1 MRTDTG
7 KAKIAPSQILDEMA
21 RLTTGQLETVIR
33 KAAILRLQKQR
44 RVMPV
49 RESDLLQAI
58 SHGLSPDKNLRL
70 EQLEQKLRDET
81 ITQSERR
88 ELLRLTNEL
97 ERLAARRLKAL
108 IDLAALRKTSV
119 NKLMHE
125 MGLTEAAYA

>member
-1 MRTDTG
+1 MRTDVE
-7 KAKIAPSQILDEMA
+7 KPKVAPSQILDEMA

-49 RESDLLQAI
+49 LESDLLQTI

-119 NKLMHE
+119 
-125 MGLTEAAYA
+125 